1 MRAFLELLLFAVVT
15 AAGASSCSSDRNYPE
30 NGFHEKLVCVSEGTV
45 LTTND
50 SHSSCLGYLDDCV
63 LFGNPADGTVSS
75 VDGEEETVLL
85 TDLSFPLEGLTVFS
99 SSSSMV
105 VRDSASLF
113 LIADH
118 QGVPQAIRLPESED
132 FPVSSVVC
140 TAENG
145 GSLQIGVLDGDVFCL
160 YQIESPWSAPA
171 FRKVTETKVDPC
183 TGAVM
188 AYQSSG
194 SDMSLYLFTM
204 DGKVNGI
211 LRYNLRLK
219 KWEPVAQPVVLPEGK
234 FTCATA
240 CGSAHVALIDG
251 QGTAMSLYHTIT
263 NTFTDYP
270 CPEIPEGNSLEGRTV
285 SGGRIVE
292 LTSNGTVVKASA
304 YEFDKVR
311 KGFKT
316 ADLIVM
322 VLYFLALVL
331 IGFYFSKRQKSSDDY
346 FKGGQ
351 RIPWW
356 AAGLSLFATALS
368 AITFMSIPAK
378 SYATDWSYILFN
390 SGIVLICPLIIFLF
404 IPFFRKLNISTAYE
418 YLEVRFNKA
427 TRLICSVAFIVY
439 QVGRMGVV
447 LFLPSIAIHIVTGMN
462 IFLCIALMGVFSIIY
477 TRMGG
482 IEAVVWTDALQTI
495 ILLGGALFCVGHL
508 IHSSGLGF
516 TDTFQAAAE
525 SGKFFLGSTKFDLTN
540 ASMWTVLIAT
550 VFTNITTYGTDQSM
564 VQRYLSTNSE
574 KAAKKSVLTNA
585 VIAIPATL
593 IFFTIGTLLFVF
605 YKTHPADLSMT
616 MDNTDA
622 IFPWYIYSNLPTGI
636 TGLLIS
642 GIFAAAMSTLSG
654 SMNSAATAYV
664 VDIRPNIFKKE
675 KPDKTRELKVAKT
688 ATLIIGLL
696 SLAFACMMATW
707 NIDSLWDEFNKIL
720 GLVLGSMGGLFFLG
734 MVTKRA
740 NATGALIGMA
750 VSVLVQF
757 IVAKYTPVYLLLYT
771 TVGFITCFVVG
782 YLASQAFPS
791 KH

>member
-1 MRAFLELLLFAVVT
+1 MKAFVKMLLFAVVT
-15 AAGASSCSSDRNYPE
+15 AAVASSCSSGRNNLE
-30 NGFHEKLVCVSEGTV
+30 NGFHEKLVCVSEETFPFAK
-45 LTTND
+45 D
-50 SHSSCLGYLDDCV
+50 SHSSCLGYSEGRV
-63 LFGNPADGTVSS
+63 LLGNPADGTVSS
-75 VDGEEETVLL
+75 VDGEEETVLM
-85 TDLSFPLEGLTVFS
+85 TDLSFPPEGLTVFS
-99 SSSSMV
+99 SSSSMLI
-105 VRDSASLF
+105 RDSSSLY
-113 LIADH
+113 LAGGH
-118 QGVPQAIRLPESED
+118 QGEVRAVRLNVPD
-132 FPVSSVVC
+132 GFPVSSVVC
-140 TAENG
+140 TTDNG
-145 GSLQIGVLDGDVFCL
+145 GAVQIGVLDNGVFSL
-160 YQIESPWSAPA
+160 YQLDSPWSNPS

-183 TGAVM
+183 TDAVM

-194 SDMSLYLFTM
+194 SDMSLYLFTT
-204 DGKVNGI
+204 DGKLNGI
-211 LRYNLRLK
+211 HRYNLRLK
-219 KWEPVAQPVVLPEGK
+219 KWEAIALPETLPEGA
-234 FTCATA
+234 FSNAMA
-240 CGSAHVALIDG
+240 RGSAHIALLDDEG
-251 QGTAMSLYHTIT
+251 AAMSLYHTIT
-263 NTFTDYP
+263 NTFISYP
-270 CPEIPEGNSLEGRTV
+270 CPDIPEGSTLAGRTL
-285 SGGRIVE
+285 SGNKIVE
-292 LTSNGTVVKASA
+292 LTTDGASVKASA

-516 TDTFQAAAE
+516 SGTFQAAAE

-564 VQRYLSTNSE
+564 VQRYLSTSSE
-574 KAAKKSVLTNA
+574 KAAKRSVLTNA
-585 VIAIPATL
+585 VIVIPATL

-605 YKTHPADLSMT
+605 YNTHPVELSMT
-616 MDNTDA
+616 MDSTDA

-664 VDIRPNIFKKE
+664 VDIRPNLLRKVE
-675 KPDKTRELKVAKT
+675 TDKARELKVAKT

-782 YLASQAFPS
+782 YLASLAFPS

>member
-1 MRAFLELLLFAVVT
+1 MKVFIKWSSVAAAIAVLMSSCTHERTVSLENVFHEELVCISEAAVPS
-15 AAGASSCSSDRNYPE
+15 AKASSSICLGYSD
-30 NGFHEKLVCVSEGTV
+30 GCVLLMNPGEGTV
-45 LTTND
+45 T
-50 SHSSCLGYLDDCV
+50 SIE
-63 LFGNPADGTVSS
+63 
-75 VDGEEETVLL
+75 GEGETVLW
-85 TDLSFPLEGLTVFS
+85 TDLSVGTERATVFS

-105 VRDSASLF
+105 IRDEAGLCLVRDY
-113 LIADH
+113 
-118 QGVPQAIRLPESED
+118 QGKPKAVRLPEADD
-132 FPVSSVVC
+132 FPISSVSC
-140 TAENG
+140 IADFNG
-145 GSLQIGVLDGDVFCL
+145 STQLGVVEDGCFKL
-160 YQIESPWSAPA
+160 YQVDSPWASPSY
-171 FRKVTETKVDPC
+171 KLITSTDVGPC
-183 TGAVM
+183 EGAVM

-204 DGKVNGI
+204 AGAVNGI
-211 LRYNLRLK
+211 RRYNLRLK
-219 KWEPVAQPVVLPEGK
+219 KWEEVELPASLPEGNI
-234 FTCATA
+234 TSAIA
-240 CGSAHVALIDG
+240 RGSAHVALVDNDG
-251 QGTAMSLYHTIT
+251 PVMYLYHTIT
-263 NTFTDYP
+263 NTFIPYP
-270 CPEIPEGNSLEGRTV
+270 YPTVPEGSSLEKWTV
-285 SGGRIVE
+285 SDGKIVG
-292 LTSNGTVVKASA
+292 LFSDGPGFKAST
-304 YEFDKVR
+304 YEFSKTR
-311 KGFKT
+311 KGFKPV
-316 ADLIVM
+316 DMVVM

-390 SGIVLICPLIIFLF
+390 AGIVFVCPLIIYLF

-427 TRLICSVAFIVY
+427 TRLICSIAFIVY

-516 TDTFQAAAE
+516 SGTFAAAAE

-564 VQRYLSTNSE
+564 VQRYLSTSSE
-574 KAAKKSVLTNA
+574 KAAKRSVLTNA
-585 VIAIPATL
+585 VIVIPATL

-605 YKTHPADLSMT
+605 YKTHPVELSVS
-616 MDNTDA
+616 MDSTDA

-664 VDIRPNIFKKE
+664 VDIRPNIFKKVE
-675 KPDKTRELKVAKT
+675 TDKTKELKVAKR
-688 ATLIIGLL
+688 ATLIIGVL

-782 YLASQAFPS
+782 YLASLLFPDR
-791 KH
+791 

>member
-1 MRAFLELLLFAVVT
+1 MKAFVKLLPATVVT
-15 AAGASSCSSDRNYPE
+15 MVLACFCSSTETGTEE
-30 NGFHEKLVCVSEGTV
+30 NGRNEELVCLSGE
-45 LTTND
+45 D
-50 SHSSCLGYLDDCV
+50 SPSSL
-63 LFGNPADGTVSS
+63 S
-75 VDGEEETVLL
+75 LL
-85 TDLSFPLEGLTVFS
+85 PS
-99 SSSSMV
+99 
-105 VRDSASLF
+105 
-113 LIADH
+113 
-118 QGVPQAIRLPESED
+118 LPE
-132 FPVSSVVC
+132 
-140 TAENG
+140 TTG
-145 GSLQIGVLDGDVFCL
+145 LD
-160 YQIESPWSAPA
+160 
-171 FRKVTETKVDPC
+171 K
-183 TGAVM
+183 AVI
-188 AYQSSG
+188 AKQSSG
-194 SDMSLYLFTM
+194 SDMCYYLFRQSERI
-204 DGKVNGI
+204 DGI
-211 LRYNLRLK
+211 FRYNIRLD
-219 KWEPVAQPVVLPEGK
+219 KWEEIPLPEGVPAGV
-234 FTCATA
+234 F
-240 CGSAHVALIDG
+240 HVAVPTGSSHIALTG
-251 QGTAMSLYHTIT
+251 AEGEEGFYYHTIT
-263 NTFTDYP
+263 NTFLS
-270 CPEIPEGNSLEGRTV
+270 ESAA
-285 SGGRIVE
+285 
-292 LTSNGTVVKASA
+292 GTV
-304 YEFDKVR
+304 YNDT

-316 ADLIVM
+316 FDLIVM

-378 SYATDWSYILFN
+378 AYATDWSYMLFN
-390 SGIVLICPLIIFLF
+390 AGIVLVCPLIIFLF

-427 TRLICSVAFIVY
+427 TRLICSIAFIVY

-447 LFLPSIAIHIVTGMN
+447 LYLPSIAIHIVTGMN

-495 ILLGGALFCVGHL
+495 ILLGGALFCIFHI

-516 TDTFQAAAE
+516 SGAIATAAE
-525 SGKFFLGSTKFDLTN
+525 NGKFFMGSTKLDLTN

-564 VQRYLSTNSE
+564 VQRYLSTSSE
-574 KAAKKSVLTNA
+574 KAAKRSVLTNA
-585 VIAIPATL
+585 VIVIPATL

-605 YKTHPADLSMT
+605 YKTHPAELSVT

-622 IFPWYIYSNLPTGI
+622 IFPWYICRSLPVGL

-664 VDIRPNIFKKE
+664 VDIRPNIFRKE
-675 KPDKTRELKVAKT
+675 KADKTKELRVAKT
-688 ATLIIGLL
+688 ATLIIGTL
-696 SLAFACMMATW
+696 SLLFACMMATW

-782 YLASQAFPS
+782 YLASLLFPTS
-791 KH
+791 KSME

>member
-1 MRAFLELLLFAVVT
+1 MVCISEATVPYAKASSPVCLGYADGCVLLFNP
-15 AAGASSCSSDRNYPE
+15 G
-30 NGFHEKLVCVSEGTV
+30 EGTV
-45 LTTND
+45 T
-50 SHSSCLGYLDDCV
+50 SI
-63 LFGNPADGTVSS
+63 
-75 VDGEEETVLL
+75 DGEEETALL
-85 TDLSFPLEGLTVFS
+85 TDLSVGTERATVFS

-105 VRDSASLF
+105 IRDGTASY
-113 LIADH
+113 LIRDY
-118 QGVPQAIRLPESED
+118 QGKPGAVRLPEPED
-132 FPVSSVVC
+132 FSLSSVSCIADFNGSTLLGVI
-140 TAENG
+140 ENG
-145 GSLQIGVLDGDVFCL
+145 KFNL
-160 YQIESPWSAPA
+160 YQIDSPWSSPSY
-171 FRKVTETKVDPC
+171 KLITSTDVGLC
-183 TGAVM
+183 SGSVM
-188 AYQSSG
+188 ACQSSG
-194 SDMSLYLFTM
+194 SDMSLYLFTS
-204 DGKVNGI
+204 DGALNGI
-211 LRYNLRLK
+211 NRYNLRLK
-219 KWEPVAQPVVLPEGK
+219 KWEEVELPASLPDGNLTSAVAR
-234 FTCATA
+234 
-240 CGSAHVALIDG
+240 GSAHIALLVSDG
-251 QGTAMSLYHTIT
+251 PTFYLYHTIT
-263 NTFTDYP
+263 NTFIPYP
-270 CPEIPEGNSLEGRTV
+270 CPEVPEGSSLDSWTV
-285 SGGRIVE
+285 SDGRLVGFVSDGSGI
-292 LTSNGTVVKASA
+292 KASA
-304 YEFDKVR
+304 YEFSKTR
-311 KGFKT
+311 KGFKPM
-316 ADLIVM
+316 DMIVM

-356 AAGLSLFATALS
+356 AAGLSLFATTLS

-390 SGIVLICPLIIFLF
+390 AGIVFVCPLIIYLF

-427 TRLICSVAFIVY
+427 TRLICSIAFIVY

-516 TDTFQAAAE
+516 SGTFAAAAE
-525 SGKFFLGSTKFDLTN
+525 NGKFFLGSTKFDLTN

-564 VQRYLSTNSE
+564 VQRYLSTSSE
-574 KAAKKSVLTNA
+574 KAAKRSVLTNA

-593 IFFTIGTLLFVF
+593 IFFTIGSLLFVF
-605 YKTHPADLSMT
+605 YKTHPVELSVS
-616 MDNTDA
+616 MDSTDA
-622 IFPWYIYSNLPTGI
+622 IFPWYIYSNLPTGV

-664 VDIRPNIFKKE
+664 VDIRPNIFRKVE
-675 KPDKTRELKVAKT
+675 TDKTKELKVAKT
-688 ATLIIGLL
+688 ATLIVGVLA
-696 SLAFACMMATW
+696 LAFACMMATW

-782 YLASQAFPS
+782 YLASLLFPD
-791 KH
+791 K